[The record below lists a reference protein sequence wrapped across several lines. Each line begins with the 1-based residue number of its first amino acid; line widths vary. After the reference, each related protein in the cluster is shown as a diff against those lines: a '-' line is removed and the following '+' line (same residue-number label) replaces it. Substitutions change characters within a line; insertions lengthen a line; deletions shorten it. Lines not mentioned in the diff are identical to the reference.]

1 MPNLATYY
9 SPTSIDDAVRV
20 SSALAASGMFPDVK
34 KPEQAFAKMMAGA
47 ELGFGPF
54 ASLSGVDIIQGRPA
68 IRANLIASAVKANPK
83 YDFRVTEHTE
93 TKCTVEFFEVTG
105 GGTLDERHSIGTSTF
120 TMDDAKKASLTS
132 KAVWKQYPRNMLYAR
147 AVSNGVRW
155 HCPDIFHGSAVYT
168 HEELGVDEP
177 VEVDSIVIEEDQ
189 PTEKEKAIEQVVDT
203 LNGDVEEPPPT
214 RDIGEQSNRFYKF
227 LEAMKAEKA
236 RIGAPLYYSV
246 LREHGLDKS
255 NSVGKMDF
263 AKMGK
268 VYSAAKECGDYR
280 EEDYSWRRTLDCVES
295 RRMRRA
301 EKEKV
306 SSIAD
311 ILGGIIN
318 QPPLLDEVDSADD
331 LPIGYEPEDREKIVT
346 KFSSEYYQAD

>member
-54 ASLSGVDIIQGRPA
+54 AALSGVDIIQGRPA
-68 IRANLIASAVKANPK
+68 IRANLIASAVKANAK
-83 YDFRVTEHTE
+83 YDFLVKEHTE
-93 TKCTVEFFEVTG
+93 TKCTVEFFEIFG
-105 GGTLDERHSIGTSTF
+105 SGTLSERHSIGTSTF

-155 HCPDIFHGSAVYT
+155 HCPDVFHGSTVYT
-168 HEELGVDEP
+168 HEELGAEEP
-177 VEVDSIVIEEDQ
+177 IEVESIVIQEDK

-214 RDIGEQSNRFYKF
+214 RDIGEQSNRFYRF

-255 NSVGKMDF
+255 NSVDKTDF
-263 AKMGK
+263 TKMGK
-268 VYSAAKECGDYR
+268 VYNAAKECGDYR
-280 EEDYSWRRTLDCVES
+280 VEDYAWRSTLDCVES

>member
-1 MPNLATYY
+1 MANLATYY

-20 SSALAASGMFPDVK
+20 SSALASSGMFPDVK

-54 ASLSGVDIIQGRPA
+54 AALSGVDIIQGRPA
-68 IRANLIASAVKANPK
+68 IRANLIASAVKANHK

-93 TKCTVEFFEVTG
+93 SKCTVEFFEVNSK
-105 GGTLDERHSIGTSTF
+105 DDSKESIGHSTF
-120 TMDDAKKASLTS
+120 TMDDAKKAGLTS

-155 HCPDIFHGSAVYT
+155 HCPDIFHGSTVYT

-177 VEVDSIVIEEDQ
+177 VEVDSIVIEDDEPSQ
-189 PTEKEKAIEQVVDT
+189 KEKAIEQAADA
-203 LNGDVEEPPPT
+203 LDGDVEEPPPN

-227 LEAMKAEKA
+227 LEAMKEEKK
-236 RIGAPLYYSV
+236 RIGAPLYYSS
-246 LREHGLDKS
+246 LQEHGLKKS
-255 NSVGKMDF
+255 NDIGKMDF
-263 AKMGK
+263 GKMSK
-268 VYSAAKECGDYR
+268 VYNAVKECGDYR

-311 ILGGIIN
+311 LLGGIIN
-318 QPPLLDEVDSADD
+318 QPPLLNEIDSADD

-346 KFSSEYYQAD
+346 KFTSEYYQAS